1 MCRGPWRAT
10 VHVVAG
16 VGHNWSNW
24 SWTHKPLKPV
34 NFIFQVCIWFF
45 NILNIPCLILL
56 SLQFSSI
63 AQSCLTLWDPMDYSM
78 PGLPVHHQLR
88 GLLKLMS
95 TELVM
100 SSNQLI
106 LCCHLLLLPSIF
118 PSITVFSNESV
129 PHIRWPKYWSF
140 TSTSVLPM
148 NTQDQSPLGWTG
160 WISLQSKGLSR
171 VFSNTT
177 VQKHQFFGTQPSSQ
191 SNSHIHT

>member
-140 TSTSVLPM
+140 TSVSVLEG
-148 NTQDQSPLGWTG
+148 NIQDWFPLGRTG
-160 WISLQSKGLSR
+160 WISLQSKGRSR

-177 VQKHQFFGTQPSSQ
+177 VQKHQFFGTQLSL
-191 SNSHIHT
+191 